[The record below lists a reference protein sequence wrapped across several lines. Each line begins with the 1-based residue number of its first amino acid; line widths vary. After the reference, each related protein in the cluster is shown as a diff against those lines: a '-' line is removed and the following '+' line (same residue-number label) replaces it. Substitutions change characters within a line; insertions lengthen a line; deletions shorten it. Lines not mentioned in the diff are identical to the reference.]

1 MENIKKNPLSLQ
13 LNAED
18 FLPASNEEKQSL
30 VVMRE
35 SVNFWKDGMRRL
47 KKNKI
52 AMVSFVF
59 IIAIAI
65 FAYLLPAVW
74 PYSYSEQMKGSN
86 NLKPFEY
93 SASEQARIDAGEK
106 VFPHILGTDRMG
118 RDFAVRIMM
127 GTRVSLSVGLIA
139 SVLVLII
146 GATYGAVAAFAGGW
160 VDNIM
165 MRITDILY
173 TIPDI
178 LLIIL
183 LGMAL
188 KDPLDKLATQPGF
201 KWMQTLGP
209 NMISIFI
216 IFALLYWVGMARIV
230 RSQILILKESEYVT
244 AARALGAS
252 SGRIIK
258 KHLLTNCIGTL
269 IVTTTLQI
277 PASIFTE
284 SYLSFLGLDKD
295 KDVESLGQK
304 ILTLAAPY
312 VPLDGVNDAGVACGI
327 FMSYQ
332 GEGKGTPTDTQT
344 DKPDLT
350 STTLLRLIL
359 DYADSVEDA
368 VALAEQ
374 YDLHDSASSC
384 FHYMVADSTGRSA
397 ILEWVGA
404 DADHDADGSQ
414 RQLNVLWNDT
424 DALSDSSDWQ
434 VVTNFI
440 KAPGYYDG
448 TAVEM
453 KGLDRYE
460 HLAAALRQTNGV
472 VADKSA
478 AMDLLASVGRR
489 TWNNDDSNTNT
500 IHSVVYDL
508 TDRSVL
514 WVGNEHYGEDGYT
527 FEFQLGA

>member
-35 SVNFWKDGMRRL
+35 SVNFWKDGIRRL

-188 KDPLDKLATQPGF
+188 KDPLDKLSTQPGF

-269 IVTTTLQI
+269 IVT
-277 PASIFTE
+277 IFTE
-284 SYLSFLGLDKD
+284 SYLSFIGLGVAAPLP
-295 KDVESLGQK
+295 SLGS
-304 ILTLAAPY
+304 LA
-312 VPLDGVNDAGVACGI
+312 
-327 FMSYQ
+327 
-332 GEGKGTPTDTQT
+332 T
-344 DKPDLT
+344 
-350 STTLLRLIL
+350 
-359 DYADSVEDA
+359 DA
-368 VALAEQ
+368 VKGMNTYPHLLIAPALMI
-374 YDLHDSASSC
+374 SV
-384 FHYMVADSTGRSA
+384 M
-397 ILEWVGA
+397 ILVFNLFGDGLR
-404 DADHDADGSQ
+404 DAFDPK
-414 RQLNVLWNDT
+414 LKN
-424 DALSDSSDWQ
+424 
-434 VVTNFI
+434 
-440 KAPGYYDG
+440 
-448 TAVEM
+448 
-453 KGLDRYE
+453 
-460 HLAAALRQTNGV
+460 
-472 VADKSA
+472 
-478 AMDLLASVGRR
+478 
-489 TWNNDDSNTNT
+489 
-500 IHSVVYDL
+500 
-508 TDRSVL
+508 
-514 WVGNEHYGEDGYT
+514 
-527 FEFQLGA
+527 